1 MNCYRKITRFRKRC
15 KFSRIKKAKGLLLPE
30 FSFPLSFPSFPSLLF
45 PGRRFPARLSP
56 GKSPHFPSGNGKQ
69 EEQTPET
76 IGGKKK
82 NGNGKEEGREGK
94 EKKFLL
100 IEKK

>member
-1 MNCYRKITRFRKRC
+1 MQIFPHQ
-15 KFSRIKKAKGLLLPE
+15 KKAKGLLLPV
-30 FSFPLSFPSFPSLLF
+30 FSFPLSFPSFPSVLF
-45 PGRRFPARLSP
+45 PGRLFPARLRP

-69 EEQTPET
+69 EEHTPET

-82 NGNGKEEGREGK
+82 TGTEKKKAERK